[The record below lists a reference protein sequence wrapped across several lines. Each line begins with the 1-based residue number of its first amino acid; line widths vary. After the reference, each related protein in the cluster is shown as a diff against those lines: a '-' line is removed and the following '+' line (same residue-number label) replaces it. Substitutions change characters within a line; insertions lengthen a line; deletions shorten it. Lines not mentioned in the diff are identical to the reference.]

1 VTVAL
6 EKANVVSMRGI
17 TKRFGSLVAN
27 DHVDFDL
34 REGEIHG
41 LLGENG
47 AGKTTLMKIL
57 YGLYQPDEGYILLRG
72 KRFTS
77 NSPKEAIRNGI
88 GFVQQHFSLVPSFDA
103 VENVMIGLKSAGLFS
118 QNVEEVRSKIAELSE
133 KYGLKVDSQTKIWQL
148 SVGEQ
153 QRVEIIKAL
162 CMGTRALILDEPT
175 SVLTP
180 QETVKLF
187 ETLRLMVKQGF
198 SIVFITHKLEEVMSV
213 ADRITVLRAGKVV
226 FTCNKDET
234 NKAELARMMVGREVI
249 FRPERE
255 ELGKGKVILEVK
267 DLHALNDKGLEA
279 LRGVS
284 LYVRQGEILGI
295 AGVAGNGQ
303 SELAEV
309 ITGLRKASGGKV
321 FLKGQDITGCSPR
334 ERIDLGLAHIP
345 EDRVNI
351 GLVTS
356 MSVLENLILKNY
368 RSSDFNR
375 GLFIDR
381 QAVEHFCDRL
391 ISSFNIMTPAR
402 DTPVKLLSGGNQQ
415 RLLLAREISASPEV
429 LVAVHP
435 TSGLD
440 VGATEYIQRMLLEQ
454 RRRGVAILLISED
467 LDEIMALSDRIAV
480 MYQGKIVGTVEAKA
494 AQREEVGLMMAG
506 GK

>member
-1 VTVAL
+1 
-6 EKANVVSMRGI
+6 
-17 TKRFGSLVAN
+17 VAN

>member
-1 VTVAL
+1 
-6 EKANVVSMRGI
+6 M
-17 TKRFGSLVAN
+17 AN